1 MSNQDHSR
9 VNRRWDLRWRHGCRH
24 NWKTIGLIMLS
35 FLLPFAQFAQ
45 AEHYALLIGVRQY
58 IPTELTDLK
67 YTENDVVKLAE
78 VLRQRGYQPDNIVL
92 MTQTTGADRAG
103 LLPTSDN
110 IRHQLKLLLAGLDR
124 SDTILIAVSGHG
136 VQFLGEEVDYFC
148 PMDAKLADRSTLVS
162 LKEIYDQL
170 DACGAAGKLLLVD
183 ACRDDPQTD
192 LSKSTKK
199 IELEPVH
206 EKRPSVVVEGGAIA
220 LKSCSRTQ
228 QSFEDPR
235 LEHGI
240 FFYHLIEGFKG
251 AADLDGD
258 GEITVSE
265 LESHTTKR
273 VKDYA
278 RSQLG
283 VLQIPSRFSRGE
295 VQGDIIVAIKVESK
309 NPGMLITPKVESRVP
324 GILTAP
330 FTAGEASIG
339 QLRWAEHLGVEPVT
353 TNSIEMKLVLIPPGE
368 FMMGA
373 ADSDKEAYYGYEKP
387 QHRVTISRP
396 FYMGETEVTQGQW
409 KAVMGTEP
417 WKGEEYV
424 KEGTNYPATYVS
436 WEDAVEYCR
445 RLSERD
451 GREYRLPTEAE
462 WEYACRGG
470 STGRYSFGDDVSEL
484 GRYAWFDENA
494 WNKDE
499 KYAHLVRQKLANPFG
514 LFDMHGNVYEWC
526 SDWYGEKYYGESP
539 SADPTGPNDGES
551 RVRRGG
557 GWSNIAWFSRSAFRS
572 RDTPTF
578 RNNLL
583 GFRLV
588 SVISE

>member
-24 NWKTIGLIMLS
+24 HWKTVSLIMLS
-35 FLLPFAQFAQ
+35 FLFPFAQFSQ

-110 IRHQLKLLLAGLDR
+110 IRHQLKLLLGGLDR

-283 VLQIPSRFSRGE
+283 VIQIPSRFSRGE
-295 VQGDIIVAIKVESK
+295 VQGDIIVAIKVE
-309 NPGMLITPKVESRVP
+309 PPAP

-330 FTAGEASIG
+330 FNAGEASIG
-339 QLRWAEHLGVEPVT
+339 QRSWAKHLGIEAVM
-353 TNSIEMKLVLIPPGE
+353 TNSIRMKLVLIPPGE
-368 FMMGA
+368 FMMGSV
-373 ADSDKEAYYGYEKP
+373 DSDEVAQSDEKP

-417 WKGEEYV
+417 WKGKGNV

-436 WEDAVEYCR
+436 WEDTVEYCR
-445 RLSERD
+445 RLSDRD

-470 STGRYSFGDDVSEL
+470 STGKFSFDDDVSGL

-494 WNKDE
+494 LNKDE

-514 LFDMHGNVYEWC
+514 LYDMHGNVFEWC
-526 SDWYGEKYYGESP
+526 SDWYGAKYYGESP
-539 SADPTGPNDGES
+539 SVDPAGPNDDKY
-551 RVRRGG
+551 RVYRGG
-557 GWSNIAWFSRSAFRS
+557 SWFNAARRSRSAFRGW
-572 RDTPTF
+572 DTPAL
-578 RNNLL
+578 RSSSL